1 MRCVPQRIWGGVTIK
16 ADIRLEKVETAFF
29 QGLIELQY
37 GQSVEKKLRS
47 LAQQIPW
54 ARGWPTKKQAF
65 WNAEAF
71 MWQRK
76 IDKQQ
81 RQLITQE
88 IEREI
93 KQEVAI
99 LAGRSPGKRNP
110 GLRNLDLGCG
120 AHNYLHS
127 AAGVDLSAK
136 MLAFNEQIGQKVLLD
151 LEKLGP
157 PRHGLPFPGTSFD
170 SVTAVFLLNYLPNHA
185 HTALFREI
193 QRVLKKSGLFMM
205 VLAAQSLEHRYGQ
218 QERAKLSFGQWK
230 QRLRP
235 FFQVKAYEK
244 EKILFFCCRK

>member
-1 MRCVPQRIWGGVTIK
+1 MLCVPQSLRGGVTIDK
-16 ADIRLEKVETAFF
+16 NRQLEKVETAFF

-37 GQSVEKKLRS
+37 GQNVQKKLRS
-47 LAQQIPW
+47 LAAKIPW
-54 ARGWPTKKQAF
+54 AHGWPTKKQAF

-88 IEREI
+88 IRREI
-93 KQEVAI
+93 RREVAI
-99 LAGRSPGKRNP
+99 LAGRLSGKRNH

-120 AHNYLHS
+120 AYSYLHS
-127 AAGVDLSAK
+127 TAGVDLSAK
-136 MLAFNEQIGQKVLLD
+136 MLALNERLEQKIPLD
-151 LEKLGP
+151 LEKL
-157 PRHGLPFPGTSFD
+157 RLSRQRLPFPSAAFD

-185 HTALFREI
+185 HAALFREI

-205 VLAAQSLEHRYGQ
+205 VLAAQSLEHRYRR

-230 QRLRP
+230 RRLRP
-235 FFQVKAYEK
+235 FFLVKAYEK
-244 EKILFFCCRK
+244 EKMWFFCCRK